1 MASNFLLIRRLNR
14 NFSQILAKPKPESI
28 DSLHDEIAR
37 DLSMEFFLTI
47 KKEFEGFRTLF
58 FDNLVRF
65 WFGKVNHIDSK
76 LEWNLKLLEK
86 GLLSNLS
93 LYFHRTKYQIM

>member
-58 FDNLVRF
+58 FDNLKILVWESQPYRF
-65 WFGKVNHIDSK
+65 KIRMESK
-76 LEWNLKLLEK
+76 ITRKRA
-86 GLLSNLS
+86 
-93 LYFHRTKYQIM
+93 FV